1 MQCCFLSIYYI
12 IILKS
17 QRLLLEITKY
27 WVKIKFLK
35 IHKFLPQDTVLILRS
50 ISEILLREVK
60 VQSCFYIV
68 VHCRLFF
75 FLVSHCKLSCVCAR
89 HNILWNVH
97 EKHRKLKD
105 LKMKHGALLQVLY
118 LCVFLLP
125 HM

>member
-17 QRLLLEITKY
+17 QGLLLEITKY

-35 IHKFLPQDTVLILRS
+35 IHKFLPQDTVLMLRS

-68 VHCRLFF
+68 AHCRFF
-75 FLVSHCKLSCVCAR
+75 FFSLSVIVNYPVSVPGTTFFGMFMKSTE
-89 HNILWNVH
+89 N
-97 EKHRKLKD
+97 LKI
-105 LKMKHGALLQVLY
+105 
-118 LCVFLLP
+118 
-125 HM
+125 